1 LEVIVLT
8 WKDPSLNAFF
18 NCINIILL
26 GACGVL
32 ISHFLDVKSGQS
44 EKNLFPA
51 LAQIIMSG
59 FTGVIS
65 GDANDKS

>member
-1 LEVIVLT
+1 MT
-8 WKDPSLNAFF
+8 WKDPSLNAFLS
-18 NCINIILL
+18 CTKIILSE
-26 GACGVL
+26 AWGVL
-32 ISHFLDVKSGQS
+32 VSHFLDVKSGQS